1 MPHGNSVNARGEF
14 MKKPWGNKRDEMPRR
29 RQLNANEA
37 AAQKGERAGKALF
50 RRNRTL
56 VGSLSASV
64 SSASELQGD
73 LRSPR
78 AHVHHLTAHR
88 RRLTSILLAVI
99 ASAGVLVWL
108 LYEFTAGITV
118 TPDTSS
124 IIIQQDRYKHA
135 INDYFGRHPIER
147 LRFVLN
153 ENQLTNYLHETLPE
167 VETVN
172 VTGAAGFA
180 TSQFSVTF
188 RQPIAGWLIGSKQY
202 YVDKN
207 GVAFEQNYFD
217 QPSVKIIDQSGVPQT
232 TGTAVASSRF
242 LRFVGRAVDLARVG
256 GLTVEQAII
265 PSGTTRQV
273 EIKVTGRA
281 YPIKLSL
288 DRPVGEQIEDMQR
301 AIAYFDSKKQSPQY
315 IDVRV
320 SGKAFYR

>member
-1 MPHGNSVNARGEF
+1 
-14 MKKPWGNKRDEMPRR
+14 MKKPWGNKRNEAPRR
-29 RQLNANEA
+29 RQLTTNQA
-37 AAQKGERAGKALF
+37 ADQKAERAGKALF

-64 SSASELQGD
+64 GSASELQGD

-88 RRLTSILLAVI
+88 RRLTSILFAVV

-108 LYEFTAGITV
+108 LYEFTAGIAV
-118 TPDTSS
+118 SPNMSS
-124 IIIQQDRYKHA
+124 IIIDQDRYKNA
-135 INDYFGRHPIER
+135 INDYLGQHPVER

-153 ENQLTNYLHETLPE
+153 EDQLTNYLHQTLPE
-167 VETVN
+167 VETAT
-172 VTGAAGFA
+172 VTGSAGFA
-180 TSQFSVTF
+180 TSQFKVTF

-202 YVDKN
+202 YVDKY
-207 GVAFEQNYFD
+207 GVAFQQNYFD

-232 TGTAVASSRF
+232 TGTAVASGRF
-242 LRFVGRAVDLARVG
+242 LRFVGRTVDLARAS

-265 PSGTTRQV
+265 PTGTTRQV
-273 EIKVTGRA
+273 EVKVTGRT

-288 DRPVGEQIEDMQR
+288 DRPVGEQVEDMQR
-301 AIAYFDSKKQSPQY
+301 AIAYFDSKQQSPQY

>member
-1 MPHGNSVNARGEF
+1 
-14 MKKPWGNKRDEMPRR
+14 MKSPWSSKRDETPRR
-29 RQLNANEA
+29 RQLNANKA
-37 AAQKGERAGKALF
+37 AEQKAEQAGKTLF

-56 VGSLSASV
+56 VGSLSPSV

-88 RRLTSILLAVI
+88 RRLTSILLVVVV
-99 ASAGVLVWL
+99 SAGVLTWL

-118 TPDTSS
+118 VPDRSS
-124 IIIQQDRYKHA
+124 IIVQQDRYKHA
-135 INDYFGRHPIER
+135 INDYLGMHPIER

-153 ENQLTNYLHETLPE
+153 EDQLTKYLHQAVPE
-167 VETVN
+167 VEAVTVS
-172 VTGAAGFA
+172 GSAGFA
-180 TSQFSVTF
+180 TSQFNMTF

-202 YVDKN
+202 YVDKY
-207 GVAFEQNYFD
+207 GVAFQQNYFD

-232 TGTAVASSRF
+232 TGTAVASGRF
-242 LRFVGRAVDLARVG
+242 LRFVGRTVDLARAG

-265 PSGTTRQV
+265 PIGTTRQV

-288 DRPVGEQIEDMQR
+288 DRPVGEQVEDMQR
-301 AIAYFDSKKQSPQY
+301 AIAYFDSKQQSPQY